1 MPPGRRGCM
10 ACCGTWWTRMWSGCR
25 GAATWPSMRSS
36 APCARWW
43 TVASHPTGCW
53 PRRTTATLITAS
65 RLMRRKC
72 RSRWPRSFG
81 GPCRGGIAMARDPQ
95 DDLYEY
101 DEKVVGIDE
110 RRRTGRQR
118 SGQAGEE
125 APRPE
130 FALHPAE
137 LPDPAT
143 IPPRRWLYGTQL
155 VRGFVSVLVAP
166 GGVGKSAYAMGM
178 GMALVLGRALLGEH
192 VFEAVKVAIVNLDD
206 DMQELNRRTAALM
219 LRHKVHRDDLLDRLY
234 LDDGGERGLTIAEMG
249 PDGFK
254 IAYPDEEA
262 IIKEITKHKISVI
275 IVDPFAESHTLE
287 ENSNS
292 LINKAAAAWRR
303 VARKGNCAVL
313 LVHHVRKGDVAGID
327 AARGA
332 KALTDS
338 ARVGLLMTAM
348 SPEDATSFDIADD
361 DRWQYVRIDDAKRN
375 MAPARQAKWLKLE
388 SVSLGNTSDTLY
400 PHGDSVQAIAPW
412 QPQTIWQRTSA
423 EDLNMALDRIA
434 AGVRPGVPFGPDRR
448 GNSSRWVGQALM
460 EVLGIDDKQA
470 AQMVA
475 AWLKT
480 GLLVRDIYHD
490 KKEGR
495 E

>member
-1 MPPGRRGCM
+1 
-10 ACCGTWWTRMWSGCR
+10 
-25 GAATWPSMRSS
+25 
-36 APCARWW
+36 
-43 TVASHPTGCW
+43 
-53 PRRTTATLITAS
+53 
-65 RLMRRKC
+65 
-72 RSRWPRSFG
+72 
-81 GPCRGGIAMARDPQ
+81 MARDPQ

-110 RRRTGRQR
+110 RRRAGRQR

-137 LPDPAT
+137 LPDPAA

-219 LRHKVHRDDLLDRLY
+219 LRHKVRREDLLDRLY

-249 PDGFK
+249 PDGFN
-254 IAYPDEEA
+254 IAYPDEDA
-262 IIKEITKHKISVI
+262 IIKEITKHGISVI

-338 ARVGLLMTAM
+338 ARIGLLMTTM
-348 SPEDATSFDIADD
+348 SEADAVSFGVSEKE
-361 DRWQYVRIDDAKRN
+361 RWQYVRIDDAKRN
-375 MAPARQAKWLKLE
+375 MAPAGQAKWLKLE
-388 SVSLGNTSDTLY
+388 SVSLGNTGDHLY
-400 PHGDSVQAIAPW
+400 PSGDSVQAIAPW
-412 QPQTIWQRTSA
+412 QPQTIWQRTSPA
-423 EDLNMALDRIA
+423 DLNAALDRIA
-434 AGVRPGVPFGPDRR
+434 AGISPGVPYGPTRA
-448 GNSSRWVGQALM
+448 GGSTRWVGQALM
-460 EVLGIDDKQA
+460 EVLGINEKAA
-470 AQMVA
+470 AQMVDE
-475 AWLKT
+475 WFES
-480 GLLVRDIYHD
+480 GLLFKDKYDD

-495 E
+495 RSPCVKVNDTQRPTL